1 MTYLYLSSREWH
13 SQPEMGSGWRAP
25 GGNATGILDL
35 IDPVGAGSVEGQQSG
50 VSILTYDSPQ
60 AGMNVSLGTDLEANL
75 SLAQVNGIE
84 QALALPSGTIQQ
96 TQVIRLLRELFLD
109 HYDATG
115 ATKWKPLRVNRRRR
129 SEIYLANLQLYE
141 EFVTP
146 THPAWQAEI
155 DGYQDDYRHIRATAP
170 LELAQRFTG
179 AKMRTLRLTN
189 PKDILPPE
197 YENDGFRIPATTIGD
212 TFVEASNTDLTSHTA
227 TGPNGGHSWVED
239 EGDAEVAASSDDLDR
254 TTGNVH
260 ALANSA
266 LSDDSHY
273 SEADVVAVSSPG
285 WCGVAARYRNTGTF
299 HAYTGWHRPV
309 SSNTYRR
316 DKWLEGTRTDGLSAA
331 ETPPTL
337 PITIRLD
344 CDGSTMK
351 VLIDSIEKI
360 SGTDTS
366 ITGINYCGLYGDQ
379 NRAMTWDNFEADDGG
394 AAAAKRRRVGFG
406 AGHAIRR

>member
-1 MTYLYLSSREWH
+1 MAYLYLSSREWH
-13 SQPEMGSGWRAP
+13 TEPDMGSGWRAP

-50 VSILTYDSPQ
+50 MSIFTYDYPQ
-60 AGMNVSLGTDLEANL
+60 AGMNVSLGTDLDANL
-75 SLAQVNGIE
+75 SPAQVDGME
-84 QALALPSGTIQQ
+84 QALGLPRGGIQE
-96 TQVIRLLRELFLD
+96 TQVIRLLRELLLA

-115 ATKWKPLRVNRRRR
+115 ATKWRPLRVNRRRR

-155 DGYQDDYRHIRATAP
+155 DGYQAGYRHLRVTAP

-179 AKMRTLRLTN
+179 AKMRTLGLTN

-197 YENDGFRIPATTIGD
+197 YENDGFRIPTTTIGD

-227 TGPNGGHSWVED
+227 TGPNGGFSWIED
-239 EGDAEVAASSDDLDR
+239 SGDADVIASTNDVDR
-254 TTGNVH
+254 QTGNVH
-260 ALANSA
+260 ALADST

-273 SEADVVAVSSPG
+273 AEAGVVGVASPG
-285 WCGVAARYRNTGTF
+285 WCGVAARYRNTGAF

-316 DKWLEGTRTDGLSAA
+316 DKWLEGTRTDGPSAA

-337 PITIRLD
+337 PITLRLD
-344 CDGSTMK
+344 CDGSTIK
-351 VLIDSIEKI
+351 VLIDSVEKL

-394 AAAAKRRRVGFG
+394 AAAAKRRRVAFG